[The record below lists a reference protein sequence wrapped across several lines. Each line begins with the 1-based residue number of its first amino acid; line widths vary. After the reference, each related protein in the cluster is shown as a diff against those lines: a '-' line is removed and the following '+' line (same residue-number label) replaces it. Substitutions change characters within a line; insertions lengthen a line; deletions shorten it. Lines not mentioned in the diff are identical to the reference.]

1 MSLIKEQTTASKRY
15 SVTCV
20 EQTDPPDGAD
30 TGTWYRYII
39 EGGNSTIVGNRC
51 GTLQEVTCHAN
62 TFVEDLNS
70 RSGSRGRSMWSPR
83 QKK

>member
-1 MSLIKEQTTASKRY
+1 MSLIKEQSTVSKRY

-20 EQTDPPDGAD
+20 EKTDPPDGAD
-30 TGTWYRYII
+30 YGTWYRYII
-39 EGGNSTIVGNRC
+39 EGGNSTIVGNRR

-62 TFVEDLNS
+62 DFVEDLNS